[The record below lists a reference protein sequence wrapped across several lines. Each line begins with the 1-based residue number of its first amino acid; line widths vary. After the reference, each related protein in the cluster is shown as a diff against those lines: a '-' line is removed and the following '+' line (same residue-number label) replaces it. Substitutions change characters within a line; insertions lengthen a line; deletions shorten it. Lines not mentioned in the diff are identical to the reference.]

1 MGKAY
6 DCAFRVSDNKC
17 SILTKKICGRCSFR
31 LTAEELAEKREK
43 HEERLRQR
51 FTEQERAA
59 LKAKYSIREG
69 EK

>member
-31 LTAEELAEKREK
+31 LTAEELAEKRVR
-43 HEERLRQR
+43 HEERLKQR
-51 FTEQERAA
+51 LTEQERAA
-59 LKAKYSIREG
+59 IKAKYE
-69 EK
+69 EKKG

>member
-31 LTAEELAEKREK
+31 LTAEELAKKRAE

-51 FTEQERAA
+51 FTEQEI
-59 LKAKYSIREG
+59 KDIKEKYK
-69 EK
+69 EKRG